1 MPDETPTVKT
11 IEVEKQTTAPVKFGL
26 GQLQNATPK
35 FATYIFRAVLYTA
48 FIGNTVCLMISEI
61 PQPIKDAIAKYSVE
75 AIGITH
81 VLSKLFGVD
90 ISKIDP
96 NASKT

>member
-1 MPDETPTVKT
+1 MAEEIETIKTV
-11 IEVEKQTTAPVKFGL
+11 EVEKKTTAPIKFGI

-48 FIGNTVCLMISEI
+48 FIANTVCLMISEI
-61 PQPIKDAIAKYSVE
+61 PEPVKAAIAKYSVE
-75 AIGITH
+75 LIGVVH
-81 VLSKLFGVD
+81 ALSRLFGVD

-96 NASKT
+96 NTK